1 MSTGTHRYKTGLVF
15 AESHEIDSVAVI
27 NRIGMILEARQ
38 TRVTGKR
45 VLSDTRAQID
55 AGNIEVTLDTDA
67 ADASQGDSLRM
78 VVSVTAQ
85 DCSSAAD
92 DDKALRLLAAV
103 TLDLVQHMMPE
114 SLWWLTPTAELSRE
128 QFLSA
133 AGPRRPRR
141 VSHSRTRRAAVRP
154 THAST
159 MAYADQHT
167 ARVGNA
173 PFPSVEDSVEQLDA
187 RMARHLSPQDDEHCA
202 SHSDEVREEALREV
216 FLSDAADTETRDE
229 DHGEQPNQLQRLTT
243 WMLAITVGMFSLP
256 VAAALVVINLLRGED
271 MRLSAQALSL
281 TGLFIALNSSGMLT
295 NTLAM
300 LPI

>member
-1 MSTGTHRYKTGLVF
+1 
-15 AESHEIDSVAVI
+15 
-27 NRIGMILEARQ
+27 
-38 TRVTGKR
+38 
-45 VLSDTRAQID
+45 
-55 AGNIEVTLDTDA
+55 
-67 ADASQGDSLRM
+67 
-78 VVSVTAQ
+78 
-85 DCSSAAD
+85 
-92 DDKALRLLAAV
+92 
-103 TLDLVQHMMPE
+103 
-114 SLWWLTPTAELSRE
+114 
-128 QFLSA
+128 
-133 AGPRRPRR
+133 
-141 VSHSRTRRAAVRP
+141 
-154 THAST
+154 
-159 MAYADQHT
+159 
-167 ARVGNA
+167 
-173 PFPSVEDSVEQLDA
+173 
-187 RMARHLSPQDDEHCA
+187 MARHLSPQDDEHCA